1 MWIKDRNV
9 QIGRILMAG
18 CFQLA
23 PWIYSPALSGFILP
37 VLCLG
42 KPIYMDYIIMKSLN
56 EIR

>member
-23 PWIYSPALSGFILP
+23 PWIYSPSSLP
-37 VLCLG
+37 WEANLYGL
-42 KPIYMDYIIMKSLN
+42 YHY
-56 EIR
+56 EEFE